1 MSKEDNLTPFTTDNA
16 AEMGAKGGK
25 AKAGSR
31 HLSTIIRE
39 IMENID
45 WSKTT
50 LKNKE
55 HLQAQYGKRGW
66 DAMVYVA
73 YTKAMTG
80 DAQAMK
86 FLAEN
91 GFGKNID
98 ITSGGDAL
106 NIIIDSSYGKQP
118 KFRTDNNTSAT
129 DDVAE
134 DSSQQRRKI

>member
-1 MSKEDNLTPFTTDNA
+1 MANPQNLKPFT
-16 AEMGAKGGK
+16 GADDPRRANGPPKGT
-25 AKAGSR
+25 R

-55 HLQAQYGKRGW
+55 QLQAQYGKRGW

-80 DAQAMK
+80 DPQAMK
-86 FLAEN
+86 FLAEH

-98 ITSGGDAL
+98 ITSGGEKLNVAL
-106 NIIIDSSYGKQP
+106 VEFVGDDS
-118 KFRTDNNTSAT
+118 DNDKS
-129 DDVAE
+129 
-134 DSSQQRRKI
+134 

>member
-1 MSKEDNLTPFTTDNA
+1 MAKEDNLTPFTPDNA

-55 HLQAQYGKRGW
+55 QLQAQYGKRGW

-80 DAQAMK
+80 DPQAMK
-86 FLAEN
+86 FLAEH

-98 ITSGGDAL
+98 ITSGGEKLNVAL
-106 NIIIDSSYGKQP
+106 VEFVGDDS
-118 KFRTDNNTSAT
+118 DNDKS
-129 DDVAE
+129 
-134 DSSQQRRKI
+134 

>member
-1 MSKEDNLTPFTTDNA
+1 MANPENLIPFS
-16 AEMGAKGGK
+16 GADDPRRMNGKPKGT
-25 AKAGSR
+25 R

-39 IMENID
+39 IMEDID

-55 HLQAQYGKRGW
+55 QLQAQYGKRGW

-80 DAQAMK
+80 DSQAMK

-98 ITSGGDAL
+98 ITTGGEPIKVIVDGAYA
-106 NIIIDSSYGKQP
+106 NKP
-118 KFRTDNNTSAT
+118 KFRTDSTAET
-129 DDVAE
+129 DDMAE
-134 DSSQQRRKI
+134 NSSE